1 MYPECV
7 RCNLNLINDS
17 IVSVLKLLLS
27 DVIKFC
33 TGGPSNGCIDEGELP

>member
-1 MYPECV
+1 MHPECAWY
-7 RCNLNLINDS
+7 NLNLINDS

-33 TGGPSNGCIDEGELP
+33 TSGLSDGCINERELS